1 MSAAMAKLIYLDLLL
16 HRLANVCEDTE
27 VYEHGVVLCMLWPVG
42 VLDSD
47 SFPRLRYTPGSLSS
61 CAGR

>member
-16 HRLANVCEDTE
+16 HRLANVGYVRTLRYMSM
-27 VYEHGVVLCMLWPVG
+27 VWPVG